1 MGTRFVSGLA
11 VAVAVVG
18 LALPAAIAN
27 QVQVGYSGAGYGPYQ
42 TGLGGEFTL
51 NDLNPEGWLDL
62 SGYASVTKNFGPTG
76 ITSFQTFCLEGGEYL
91 YPYSTTYD
99 AVVNTKALY
108 GGVGPSGD
116 ALSAGTGWLY
126 QQFATGVWEGS
137 LSYSYAGGNATEIA
151 ARKDSAGKFQDTI
164 WWLEGEEGKT
174 YDASNPYMKAVVD
187 KFGSEANAK
196 ADGGSTYGV
205 YALNLTVPGTGGR
218 AQDQLYYKVPDG
230 GMTVALL
237 GMGLAGVGFFA
248 RRRTQS

>member
-11 VAVAVVG
+11 VVVG
-18 LALPAAIAN
+18 LALPAALAN
-27 QVQVGYSGAGYGPYQ
+27 QVQVGYAGAGYGPYQ

-51 NDLNPEGWLDL
+51 NDVNPEGWLDL
-62 SGYASVTKNFGPTG
+62 SGYASVSKNFGPAG

-99 AVVNTKALY
+99 AVINTKALY

-137 LSYSYAGGNATEIA
+137 LSYSYAGGTATEIA
-151 ARKDSAGKFQDTI
+151 ARKASADAFQKAI
-164 WWLEGEEGKT
+164 WWLEGEESIA
-174 YDASNPYMKAVVD
+174 YDSNNPYMKAVVD

-237 GMGLAGVGFFA
+237 GMGLAGVGYFA
-248 RRRTQS
+248 RRRTHG